1 MTANPIISRF
11 LFVVQLPY
19 LTIITSLLNIHLPD
33 RCKEG
38 FVIKFTSRH
47 ICKDNNQIIKTT
59 VQIMRDHWSRAMG
72 TFYRC
77 IGVITYEGCRENT
90 EKGS

>member
-33 RCKEG
+33 RCREG

-47 ICKDNNQIIKTT
+47 ICKDNNQIFKTT
-59 VQIMRDHWSRAMG
+59 VQIIARSLVESHGHFLSVYWRNNPRG
-72 TFYRC
+72 L
-77 IGVITYEGCRENT
+77 
-90 EKGS
+90 